1 MHISEVMTANPDTAE
16 AGDSI
21 ATVAARMESG
31 NFGSLPVLDGGRLV
45 GVVTDR
51 DIVVR
56 GVAKGSGPDTPVR
69 DVMTPDP
76 VCVEPDSDV
85 EAAAELMQEKQIRRL
100 YVTEGDKLV
109 GIVAMADVARQGAD
123 KLSGETIEAI
133 SKK

>member
-1 MHISEVMTANPDTAE
+1 MRISEVMTANPDTAE

-56 GVAKGSGPDTPVR
+56 GVARGSGPDTPVR

>member
-1 MHISEVMTANPDTAE
+1 MRISEVMTANPDTAE
-16 AGDSI
+16 AGESI
-21 ATVAARMESG
+21 ATVAARMEGG

-56 GVAKGSGPDTPVR
+56 GVARGSGPDTPVR

-76 VCVEPDSDV
+76 VCVAPDSDV

>member
-1 MHISEVMTANPDTAE
+1 MRISEVMTANPDTAE

-56 GVAKGSGPDTPVR
+56 GVAKGFGPDTPVR